1 MKRLAS
7 VQEMNTPAFR
17 TVVDE
22 VNEIGRRGGLRVV
35 ESTSKLWEY
44 PFCWF
49 VINRH
54 ATPGARILDIGTER
68 SPFPFYLARKGYD
81 VTITDVDKQWKELWD
96 RARTNL
102 SLPVADAICPAERLL
117 FADGAFDVY
126 LSVSVIEHTR
136 FKEETIR
143 EAARVLRPGGLL
155 ILTFDLCEENM
166 GMTYPKEF
174 GVPLSMQKFD
184 TMFEKHPF
192 FEPLESG
199 LSWNVDDIPD
209 FLKWAQSTKPIHR
222 YVIGAAVFKRN
233 SFEQKPRAAFE
244 AFSLELRLFYA
255 YRIAPILNDLP
266 RKVYYRVLRGM
277 KRR

>member
-7 VQEMNTPAFR
+7 VQEMNTPFFR
-17 TVVDE
+17 AVIDE
-22 VNEIGRRGGLRVV
+22 VNEIGRGGGLRVI

-54 ATPGARILDIGTER
+54 ATPGTRILDIGTER

-81 VTITDVDKQWKELWD
+81 VTITDVDKQWKKVWD

-102 SLPVADAICPAERLL
+102 SLPVADAICPAERLP

-155 ILTFDLCEENM
+155 ILTFDVLEEDY

-209 FLKWAQSTKPIHR
+209 FLKWHQSTKPIHS
-222 YVIGAAVFKRN
+222 YVTGGAVFKRN
-233 SFEQKPRAAFE
+233 GVISTRVTTFNAFGQ
-244 AFSLELRLFYA
+244 LFKMLYA
-255 YRIAPILNDLP
+255 YQVAPFLMNSFTRI
-266 RKVYYRVLRGM
+266 YRGSLRRL
-277 KRR
+277 KS